1 MPPGGV
7 YYHPLPSQD
16 HNPAHQG
23 HRRSR
28 QRPSGYESDNVV
40 HRRSKRRS
48 GSGYDSEGCKSDI
61 GVYRPDMSMT
71 SIRTGAASDVGVPTR
86 IQGRQA
92 TRQHGQPTTFKPIP
106 PHAKYDSSFQPT
118 SQRSSGH
125 QKSGGRSKDRN
136 HAPSK
141 GSNGRN
147 DHETRRSKDT
157 GRSEGR
163 GAAAGALRS
172 DEKYAAVPT
181 TSVNMRPKVKVPKH
195 ASETTSN
202 KGRSSGEASTRSSTV
217 VSDAP
222 QRSSGTQRSSGDT
235 EVMMSRS
242 RGSIEQQSHAEDEC
256 APERPP
262 MPKENSQEKPR
273 ELPPYRHPP
282 PAPQRL
288 LQAHK
293 DATDGG
299 PRDQTPPRLQGTPQR
314 PVNPGTPE
322 TPSNTRWGSRK
333 SIDHNSNQITAK
345 DDPTP
350 QRTPKVAPADGL
362 QQGQQGAW
370 DGQGSADPEGQSQGH
385 DPGGGRAPKGEYKQ
399 DSRDRHSD
407 WA

>member
-1 MPPGGV
+1 M
-7 YYHPLPSQD
+7 
-16 HNPAHQG
+16 
-23 HRRSR
+23 
-28 QRPSGYESDNVV
+28 V

-48 GSGYDSEGCKSDI
+48 GSGYDSEGCKSDV

-71 SIRTGAASDVGVPTR
+71 SMRTGAASDVGVPTR

-92 TRQHGQPTTFKPIP
+92 TRQPGQPTTFKPGQPTTFKPIP

-136 HAPSK
+136 HAPSR

-147 DHETRRSKDT
+147 DQDTRRSKDT
-157 GRSEGR
+157 RRSEGR
-163 GAAAGALRS
+163 SAGGTGALRS

-195 ASETTSN
+195 ALDTTSN

-217 VSDAP
+217 VSDAS

-235 EVMMSRS
+235 EIMVSRS
-242 RGSIEQQSHAEDEC
+242 RGSVEQQSHAEDEC

-299 PRDQTPPRLQGTPQR
+299 PMGTHR
-314 PVNPGTPE
+314 PGNPGTPE

-370 DGQGSADPEGQSQGH
+370 DGQGSADPEGQSLGH
-385 DPGGGRAPKGEYKQ
+385 NPGGGRAPKGEWKQ
-399 DSRDRHSD
+399 DSRGRHSD